1 MFETYDINGNKLNC
15 KVLFTFHKNNK
26 NFIVY
31 TDEKYDILAS
41 YFEATKDKITIIPI
55 NNEEDF
61 DLIDEELAKRGNIN
75 E

>member
-1 MFETYDINGNKLNC
+1 MFEIYDTNDNKLNC

-31 TDEKYDILAS
+31 NDENYDILAS
-41 YFEATKDKITIIPI
+41 YFETTGDKITIIPI

-61 DLIDEELAKRGNIN
+61 DLIDKELAKRGKID